1 MTDRTTDKGS
11 GPMTK
16 VQSENKKKLV
26 EKRRQNET
34 RLTGVEKDTLTP
46 TEIEKSYPANF
57 FFFFFFFPLLLLGDL
72 TEETERRF
80 WMMRKMIFGK
90 KLLVNQYK

>member
-34 RLTGVEKDTLTP
+34 RLTGVEKNTLTP
-46 TEIEKSYPANF
+46 TEIENS
-57 FFFFFFFPLLLLGDL
+57 
-72 TEETERRF
+72 
-80 WMMRKMIFGK
+80 
-90 KLLVNQYK
+90 